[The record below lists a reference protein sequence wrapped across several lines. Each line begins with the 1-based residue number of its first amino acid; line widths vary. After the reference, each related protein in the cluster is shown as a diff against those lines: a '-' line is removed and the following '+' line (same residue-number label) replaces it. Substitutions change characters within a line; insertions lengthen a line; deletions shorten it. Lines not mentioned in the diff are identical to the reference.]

1 MFMTA
6 LVLTTALTFANPHSA
21 SARHRLEPLG
31 GASAPSNSGG
41 GGAPAAIE
49 NGEVLLRRSV
59 LDTREGSARGQSERG
74 WGPASREE
82 VPSASA
88 RGSLEP
94 LQGAYAPSN
103 SGGGGAPA
111 AIENGEVLL
120 RRSVLDTREGH
131 GPSASARGGG
141 APRELDDDQQVDDL
155 LERARDLIEE
165 GRFERAVDDLNRVIA
180 MKTSTRGDAALYWKA
195 YSLAKLGQQADALKT
210 VTDLYE
216 KFATSRWLK
225 DAKALEVEI
234 RQASG
239 QPVRPESQNDDD
251 LKLYALRGLMNGDPD
266 QALPIIEKILS
277 GTDSPKVK
285 ERALFVLSQSHSP
298 RARDII
304 ANAAKGNANP
314 DLQLKAI
321 HYLGI
326 MGGPENRQ
334 VLVDAYR
341 SSNDIAVKRAIL
353 RSYGIAGDRERL
365 LAIAKAEADPALRGE
380 AVHQLGIV
388 HAGAE
393 LSQLYQSESSV
404 DVKKRILQAMF
415 IGGDA
420 DKLIE
425 LAKSERD
432 PELRKTAIH
441 NLGLMKRAGTTEAL
455 TSIYASDTSPDVKK
469 AVIHALFL
477 QQNATALVALARA
490 EKNTELKKEIVQKLS
505 LIKSKEATD
514 YLLELLK

>member
-1 MFMTA
+1 
-6 LVLTTALTFANPHSA
+6 
-21 SARHRLEPLG
+21 
-31 GASAPSNSGG
+31 
-41 GGAPAAIE
+41 
-49 NGEVLLRRSV
+49 
-59 LDTREGSARGQSERG
+59 
-74 WGPASREE
+74 
-82 VPSASA
+82 
-88 RGSLEP
+88 
-94 LQGAYAPSN
+94 
-103 SGGGGAPA
+103 
-111 AIENGEVLL
+111 
-120 RRSVLDTREGH
+120 
-131 GPSASARGGG
+131 
-141 APRELDDDQQVDDL
+141 L

-165 GRFERAVDDLNRVIA
+165 GRFERAVEDLNRVIE
-180 MKTSTRGDAALYWKA
+180 MKTSTRVDAALYWKA
-195 YSLAKLGQQADALKT
+195 YSLAKLGQQADALKA
-210 VTDLYE
+210 VTDLSA
-216 KFATSRWLK
+216 KFANSRWLK
-225 DAKALEVEI
+225 EAKALELEI

-251 LKLYALRGLMNGDPD
+251 LKLYALRGLMNSDPD

-285 ERALFVLSQSHSP
+285 ERALFVLSQSRSP

-304 ANAAKGNANP
+304 ANAAKGNVNP

-341 SSNDIAVKRAIL
+341 TSNDIAVKRSIL

-365 LAIAKAEADPALRGE
+365 LSIAKGETDPALRGE

-388 HAGAE
+388 HASAE
-393 LSQLYQSESSV
+393 LSQLYQSESSA

-425 LAKSERD
+425 IAKGERD

-455 TSIYASDTSPDVKK
+455 TSIYASDASPDVKK
-469 AVIHALFL
+469 AVINALFL

-490 EKNTELKKEIVQKLS
+490 ERNTELKKEIVSKLS
-505 LIKSKEATD
+505 NMRSKEATD
-514 YLLELLK
+514 YMLELLK